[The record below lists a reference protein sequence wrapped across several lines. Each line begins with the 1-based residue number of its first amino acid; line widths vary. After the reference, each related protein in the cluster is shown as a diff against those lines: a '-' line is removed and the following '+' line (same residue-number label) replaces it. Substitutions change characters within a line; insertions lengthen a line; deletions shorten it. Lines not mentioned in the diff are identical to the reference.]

1 MCNIATSTTWPLR
14 RVRDGVTGV
23 VEREQQLY
31 QQLQIPKALQ
41 CDEDGRNCKFR
52 EMLPVAPAR

>member
-1 MCNIATSTTWPLR
+1 M
-14 RVRDGVTGV
+14 RDGVAGV
-23 VEREQQLY
+23 VEREQPLY

-52 EMLPVAPAR
+52 EMLPVAPAG